1 MFMTI
6 NCCKIEKKY
15 VWVKKDFIKL
25 LRGFNICKL
34 EIKGSR

>member
-6 NCCKIEKKY
+6 NCCKIEKKMFAI
-15 VWVKKDFIKL
+15 KKDFSKL
-25 LRGFNICKL
+25 LRGFNLCKL